1 MVSQDIFPLVVL
13 GFTEYPF
20 FIIDGT
26 EKLTVLSL
34 YSFFSE
40 VNSDKQLVSNR
51 IAVRNINIKPNL
63 RFIIKKLM
71 IVIALEISEPIV
83 ELQNNDLYFFI
94 SSLFI

>member
-40 VNSDKQLVSNR
+40 VNSDK
-51 IAVRNINIKPNL
+51 
-63 RFIIKKLM
+63 
-71 IVIALEISEPIV
+71 
-83 ELQNNDLYFFI
+83 
-94 SSLFI
+94 

>member
-1 MVSQDIFPLVVL
+1 MVSQDIFPLVVF

-40 VNSDKQLVSNR
+40 VNSDK
-51 IAVRNINIKPNL
+51 
-63 RFIIKKLM
+63 
-71 IVIALEISEPIV
+71 
-83 ELQNNDLYFFI
+83 
-94 SSLFI
+94 